1 MNAADPGSR
10 DLAHPDAASRT
21 VDSALAAFTEDDAT
35 VRLLW
40 SLFGAIPGAPPVS
53 FYTSLDEAR
62 MLVFPELD
70 DAGLERAR
78 ALAAAPAAQ
87 SALAVA
93 DAIDTGDVGISVFTG
108 VRSALTFFFGDRS
121 KALDTDAQQGA
132 DAALK
137 MVAIAWMAH
146 TLIPGSVPEK
156 VARLRALPSGEAL
169 LTYYAAVELALP
181 FADDVMTG
189 TGSLISRLLAR
200 YGPSNRGRLDG
211 AVGAGAEA
219 VADGMLD
226 ALVGPVDTMA
236 RALSAHSQ
244 TIATAAQKWLP
255 PAIATAGTVAGAV
268 ATAADALPI
277 YRLLGA
283 RLAAEVCLQEA
294 SAR

>member
-1 MNAADPGSR
+1 MNAA
-10 DLAHPDAASRT
+10 ASSPPRT
-21 VDSALAAFTEDDAT
+21 LDSALDAFTEDDAT

-40 SLFGAIPGAPPVS
+40 ALFGAIPGAPPVS
-53 FYTSLDEAR
+53 FYRSLDEAR

-70 DAGLERAR
+70 DAAMVRAH
-78 ALAAAPAAQ
+78 ALAAQPSTQ
-87 SALAVA
+87 KALTVA

-108 VRSALTFFFGDRS
+108 VRSALTFFFGDRA

-146 TLIPGSVPEK
+146 TLIPGPVTEK

-181 FADDVMTG
+181 FTDDILTG
-189 TGSLISRLLAR
+189 TGGLLSRLLER
-200 YGPSNRGRLDG
+200 YGPATKARLDS
-211 AVGAGAEA
+211 AMGAGAEA
-219 VADGMLD
+219 LANGMVSE
-226 ALVGPVDTMA
+226 LVGPVDDMA
-236 RALSAHSQ
+236 RSLSAHAQ
-244 TIATAAQKWLP
+244 TIAAAAQQWLP

-294 SAR
+294 ARR

>member
-1 MNAADPGSR
+1 MNAASTP
-10 DLAHPDAASRT
+10 RT
-21 VDSALAAFTEDDAT
+21 VESALAAFNETDAT

-40 SLFGAIPGAPPVS
+40 SLFGAIPGAPAVS

-62 MLVFPELD
+62 MLVFPDLD

-78 ALAAAPAAQ
+78 MLAAQPPAQ
-87 SALAVA
+87 KALAVA

-108 VRSALTFFFGDRS
+108 VRSALTFLFGDKA

-181 FADDVMTG
+181 FADDVVAG
-189 TGSLISRLLAR
+189 TGSLLSRLLDR
-200 YGPSNRGRLDG
+200 YGASSKGRLQG
-211 AVGAGAEA
+211 ALGEGGEA

-226 ALVGPVDTMA
+226 ALVGPVDAMA
-236 RALSAHSQ
+236 RALSAHTQ

-255 PAIATAGTVAGAV
+255 PALATAGTVAGAV
-268 ATAADALPI
+268 ATTADALPI

-294 SAR
+294 SAS

>member
-1 MNAADPGSR
+1 MNAADPS
-10 DLAHPDAASRT
+10 SRT
-21 VDSALAAFTEDDAT
+21 VDSALAAFTDEDAT
-35 VRLLW
+35 VRVLW

-70 DAGLERAR
+70 DAGLERAK
-78 ALAAAPAAQ
+78 ALAAAPAALK
-87 SALAVA
+87 ALAVA

-108 VRSALTFFFGDRS
+108 VRSALTFFFGDKA

-137 MVAIAWMAH
+137 MVAIAYMAH

-181 FADDVMTG
+181 FTDDIVTG
-189 TGSLISRLLAR
+189 TGSLLTRLLDR
-200 YGPSNRGRLDG
+200 YGASAKGRLDG
-211 AVGAGAEA
+211 AVGAAA
-219 VADGMLD
+219 MADGVLD

>member
-1 MNAADPGSR
+1 MNAAAPPS
-10 DLAHPDAASRT
+10 APPAPRT

-40 SLFGAIPGAPPVS
+40 ALFGAIPGAPAVS
-53 FYTSLDEAR
+53 FYRSLDEAR
-62 MLVFPELD
+62 MLVFPDLD

-78 ALAAAPAAQ
+78 ALALEP
-87 SALAVA
+87 SATRALTVA
-93 DAIDTGDVGISVFTG
+93 DAIDTGDIGISVFTG
-108 VRSALTFFFGDRS
+108 VRSALTFFFGDRA
-121 KALDTDAQQGA
+121 KVLDTDAQQGA

-137 MVAIAWMAH
+137 MVAIAWLTH

-181 FADDVMTG
+181 FADDAVSG
-189 TGSLISRLLAR
+189 AGGLLAR
-200 YGPSNRGRLDG
+200 LLERYGPANRGRLDG
-211 AVGAGAEA
+211 AVGPGAEA
-219 VADGMLD
+219 VANGILGE
-226 ALVGPVDTMA
+226 LVGPVDAMA
-236 RALSAHSQ
+236 RALSAHAQ
-244 TIATAAQKWLP
+244 TIAAAAQQWLP

-294 SAR
+294 ARR

>member
-1 MNAADPGSR
+1 MNAAEANRP
-10 DLAHPDAASRT
+10 LDAART
-21 VDSALAAFTEDDAT
+21 VDSALAAFTEEDAT
-35 VRLLW
+35 VRVLW

-70 DAGLERAR
+70 DAGLERAK
-78 ALAAAPAAQ
+78 ALAAAPAALK
-87 SALAVA
+87 ALAVA

-108 VRSALTFFFGDRS
+108 VRSALTFFFGDKA

-137 MVAIAWMAH
+137 MVAIAYMAH
-146 TLIPGSVPEK
+146 TLIPGSVTEK

-181 FADDVMTG
+181 FTDDIVAG
-189 TGSLISRLLAR
+189 TGSVLTRLLDR
-200 YGPSNRGRLDG
+200 YGASAKGRLDG
-211 AVGAGAEA
+211 AVGAAA
-219 VADGMLD
+219 MADGVLD

>member
-1 MNAADPGSR
+1 MNP
-10 DLAHPDAASRT
+10 ASPQRT
-21 VDSALAAFTEDDAT
+21 VETALAGFTESDAT

-40 SLFGAIPGAPPVS
+40 SLFGAIPGAPSVS

-78 ALAAAPAAQ
+78 ALCAQ
-87 SALAVA
+87 PQAQKALAVA

-108 VRSALTFFFGDRS
+108 VRSALTFLFGDKA

-137 MVAIAWMAH
+137 LVAIAWMAH
-146 TLIPGSVPEK
+146 TLIPGTVPEK

-181 FADDVMTG
+181 FADDVVAG
-189 TGSLISRLLAR
+189 TGSLISRLLNR
-200 YGPSNRGRLDG
+200 YGAANKGRLDG
-211 AVGAGAEA
+211 AVGEGAEA
-219 VADGMLD
+219 VAGGMLD
-226 ALVGPVDTMA
+226 ALIGPVDTMA
-236 RALSAHSQ
+236 RAVSEHTQ

-255 PAIATAGTVAGAV
+255 PALATAGTVAGAV

-294 SAR
+294 SRS